1 MATADEKVQETVHT
15 AAEKLAEA
23 AAEAA
28 GAAGEAL
35 GREPGDDITGL
46 EGNEWSFLTRALMA
60 ATVVIVCLIAT
71 WVSFKVMCDYDR
83 CSCSVC
89 SFGFKLLLIRRVGGD
104 VCEAKT

>member
-15 AAEKLAEA
+15 AAEKMAEA

-60 ATVVIVCLIAT
+60 ATVVIVCLVTT
-71 WVSFKVMCDYDR
+71 WVSLGVVCVYER
-83 CSCSVC
+83 CLYFVFL
-89 SFGFKLLLIRRVGGD
+89 FGFKVLLIRRVGGD
-104 VCEAKT
+104 V